1 MNITP
6 IVFYTLASLAIVCG
20 LMVITRQNAVHCALF
35 LVGVFLA
42 VAGIYVVL
50 GAEFLAAV
58 QLLVYAG
65 GILVLFLFVIML
77 VKLEKTGG
85 PRRRGYLRL
94 TGIVLVVALAVLMGS
109 ILFRGG
115 EGGTTGP
122 PPAVPGAEGNLE
134 RIGVTLFRDYL
145 LPFEV
150 ASVFLLVAMIGA
162 IVLARESY

>member
-1 MNITP
+1 MSFP
-6 IVFYTLASLAIVCG
+6 LLLFYVLASAAVVCG
-20 LMVITRQNAVHCALF
+20 LLVITRQNAVHCALF
-35 LVGVFLA
+35 LVGVFLS
-42 VAGIYVVL
+42 VAGVYVIL

-77 VKLEKTGG
+77 VKLERATGR
-85 PRRRGYLRL
+85 RRRGFLSL
-94 TGIVLVVALAVLMGS
+94 AAILLVVALAALMGS
-109 ILFRGG
+109 ILLEGG
-115 EGGTTGP
+115 GGGTTGP
-122 PPAVPGAEGNLE
+122 VPAPAGGEGNLE
-134 RIGVTLFRDYL
+134 RVGMSLFRDYL

>member
-1 MNITP
+1 MEFPHLLFTI
-6 IVFYTLASLAIVCG
+6 LASLAVLCG
-20 LMVITRQNAVHCALF
+20 LLVVTRRNAVHSALF
-35 LVGVFLA
+35 LVGVFLS
-42 VAGIYVVL
+42 VAGIYVLL

-77 VKLEKTGG
+77 VKIDKTSG
-85 PRRRGYLRL
+85 PRRRSFLSAVAL
-94 TGIVLVVALAVLMGS
+94 LLVVALAAMLGS
-109 ILFRGG
+109 ILFQGG
-115 EGGTTGP
+115 QGGTTGP
-122 PPAVPGAEGNLE
+122 PPVVPGAPGNME
-134 RIGVTLFRDYL
+134 RVGLSLFKDYL